1 MWGRDFEKGDGK
13 YKNPKYIHT
22 TRRGNCKDF
31 GCYEQNLE
39 EIFYLDLYPPFIIVL
54 ESMKIAEKFPFKA
67 SIY

>member
-1 MWGRDFEKGDGK
+1 MWGRDFETGDGK

-39 EIFYLDLYPPFIIVL
+39 ENFYLDLYPPL
-54 ESMKIAEKFPFKA
+54 
-67 SIY
+67 

>member
-1 MWGRDFEKGDGK
+1 MWGRDFETGDGK

-39 EIFYLDLYPPFIIVL
+39 EKFLSGSVSPLYNSTRKHEDSREVPL
-54 ESMKIAEKFPFKA
+54 
-67 SIY
+67 